1 VVRAGEAPVL
11 DDPNEVLLRQFADHL
26 VHERGVARH
35 TTTVRDYQRIARLFL
50 AETVGPDGAGLA
62 GIATGDVSG
71 FVLARCRGRSP
82 RWARLLV
89 TALRALLRFVYLE
102 GHTPSDLS
110 GAVPNVAGWRGAS
123 LPRAIAPEQVRRLLA
138 ACDRRTGAGRRDFAV
153 LVLLARLGLRSGE
166 VAALGLADVDWRA
179 GEILIRGKADR
190 QEKLPLPPDVGAAL
204 AGYLQRGRPR
214 RHEASL
220 FLQVRAPY
228 APLSPPAVRAIVAR
242 AAHRAGLPGVAAH
255 RLRHSVATGMLRE
268 GASLSEIAGVLRHR
282 NLATTAIYAK
292 VDHATLRGVARPWP
306 AGAR

>member
-1 VVRAGEAPVL
+1 M
-11 DDPNEVLLRQFADHL
+11 
-26 VHERGVARH
+26 
-35 TTTVRDYQRIARLFL
+35 
-50 AETVGPDGAGLA
+50 
-62 GIATGDVSG
+62 
-71 FVLARCRGRSP
+71 
-82 RWARLLV
+82 
-89 TALRALLRFVYLE
+89 
-102 GHTPSDLS
+102 
-110 GAVPNVAGWRGAS
+110 
-123 LPRAIAPEQVRRLLA
+123 
-138 ACDRRTGAGRRDFAV
+138 
-153 LVLLARLGLRSGE
+153 
-166 VAALGLADVDWRA
+166 AALGLADLDWCA

-220 FLQVRAPY
+220 FLQVGARY

-255 RLRHSVATGMLRE
+255 RLRHSVATGMLRG
-268 GASLSEIAGVLRHR
+268 GASFSEIAAVLRHR